1 MAWGPAP
8 CLTIWRNPR
17 VLGFAG
23 ASRAATPE
31 PEGRALIAIVLS
43 SLLYASAAT
52 AGAAAILAFV
62 ACAVRHHQHAAFAAC
77 RRSFMRIGQLWL
89 SHSSRQR
96 SQRRQNCRRRNGS
109 ARIFRVSPAIQLQI
123 IGRNKPP
130 T

>member
-62 ACAVRHHQHAAFAAC
+62 ACAVRHHQHAALAA
-77 RRSFMRIGQLWL
+77 RRRTFVRIARSKQRCHE
-89 SHSSRQR
+89 SSSRYLR
-96 SQRRQNCRRRNGS
+96 TWSHNYSRGS
-109 ARIFRVSPAIQLQI
+109 SHQGQCAWGNP
-123 IGRNKPP
+123 
-130 T
+130 

>member
-1 MAWGPAP
+1 MACGPAP

-77 RRSFMRIGQLWL
+77 RRMLQMRELRQHQRLQLKSAPPEL
-89 SHSSRQR
+89 PAPERQR
-96 SQRRQNCRRRNGS
+96 PHFPREPRHS
-109 ARIFRVSPAIQLQI
+109 ASD
-123 IGRNKPP
+123 
-130 T
+130 